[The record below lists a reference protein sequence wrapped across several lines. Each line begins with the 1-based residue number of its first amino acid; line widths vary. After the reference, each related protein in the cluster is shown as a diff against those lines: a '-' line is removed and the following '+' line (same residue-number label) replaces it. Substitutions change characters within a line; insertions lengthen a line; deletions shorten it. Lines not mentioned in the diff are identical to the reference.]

1 MDVGHDQDVH
11 QQSLAA
17 APAADRF
24 KLFELAVEM
33 ADRVSARRAT
43 ANTLFVTLHTA
54 LVAAIGLVRPRRLE
68 TVGGSTTS
76 RLVEDNFGL
85 VLTAVFGIVLAVTWF
100 LLLKSYRDLNRAK
113 FQVIDELEQD
123 LPVPIFRREWDL
135 LKKDPIKPLRKRY
148 AELGLV
154 EQVVPLAFIVIYVIA
169 IVRFA

>member
-1 MDVGHDQDVH
+1 MGRGQDVH
-11 QQSLAA
+11 QQSLAD
-17 APAADRF
+17 APAGDRF

-68 TVGGSTTS
+68 RVGSTTTT

-85 VLTAVFGIVLAVTWF
+85 ILAAAFGIVLALTWF

-113 FQVIDELEQD
+113 FQVIDELEKD
-123 LPVPIFRREWDL
+123 LPVPIFRREWEL

-154 EQVVPLAFIVIYVIA
+154 EQVVPLAFIVIYIVAIA
-169 IVRFA
+169 RFAQ

>member
-1 MDVGHDQDVH
+1 MDLGRDQELH

-68 TVGGSTTS
+68 TGGAGAGH
-76 RLVEDNFGL
+76 LVEDNFGL
-85 VLTAVFGIVLAVTWF
+85 ILIAVFGIVLAVTWF

-113 FQVIDELEQD
+113 FQVIDELEKD
-123 LPVPIFRREWDL
+123 LPVPIFRREWEL

-154 EQVVPLAFIVIYVIA
+154 EQAVPVAFIVIYLIA
-169 IVRFA
+169 IVRFS